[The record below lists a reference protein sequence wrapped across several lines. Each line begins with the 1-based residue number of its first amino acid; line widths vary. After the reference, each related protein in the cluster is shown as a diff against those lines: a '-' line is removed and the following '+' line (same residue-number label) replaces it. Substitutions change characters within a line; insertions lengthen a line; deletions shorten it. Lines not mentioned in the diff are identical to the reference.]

1 MVSEDSEMV
10 RPLLLES
17 DGTGRS
23 TKMIFS
29 LGCLLRLN
37 ERNITLKT
45 TAVVIEINK
54 TSFLEWTEI
63 LGRG

>member
-1 MVSEDSEMV
+1 MV
-10 RPLLLES
+10 RPLLLDS

-29 LGCLLRLN
+29 SGWLLRLN

-45 TAVVIEINK
+45 IAVVMEIK
-54 TSFLEWTEI
+54 RTSFLEKRENFRK
-63 LGRG
+63 GP